1 MDVVV
6 TDKAGNPITGLKQE
20 DFTVFQ
26 DGKPQP
32 VRAFEAHV
40 LTPEARKTRV
50 IPTLPPN
57 TYTNL
62 PDSIQDQSWNIVLYD
77 QLNTPIIDQQLARIS
92 LDQSSEVAAAG
103 NTNCVICS
111 RAKAG
116 ADARIQQR
124 S

>member
-1 MDVVV
+1 MQVDVVV

-40 LTPEARKTRV
+40 LTPEARKTRIV
-50 IPTLPPN
+50 PTLPPN

-77 QLNTPIIDQQLARIS
+77 QLNTPIIDQQLARN
-92 LDQSSEVAAAG
+92 QP
-103 NTNCVICS
+103 
-111 RAKAG
+111 
-116 ADARIQQR
+116 
-124 S
+124 